1 MTNAGG
7 SDEWWKQYGG
17 EGVSPDSTPAGAG
30 SNPGTPPPAG
40 YPSAPDLSKPQDAP
54 PSAPQYPNYPPP
66 QSNPGTPYPA
76 SGGYAQPGSGG
87 FAQPAPGGYGQPASG
102 GYAQPGSG
110 GFAQPASGGFAQPG
124 TPGYGYQQPGYG
136 QPAGY
141 QPYGYGQ
148 PAMGTNG
155 LAIGALIT
163 SILGLT
169 TLFFCFLPIGSLVG
183 LILGVMALN
192 QVKQTGQE
200 GRGLALG
207 GIWVGAGG
215 LALGILLW
223 VIIGAAFL
231 GTSSY

>member
-17 EGVSPDSTPAGAG
+17 EGVSPDSAPSGAGA
-30 SNPGTPPPAG
+30 NPVTPPPAG
-40 YPSAPDLSKPQDAP
+40 YSSAPNLSKPQDAQAG
-54 PSAPQYPNYPPP
+54 APQYPNYPPP
-66 QSNPGTPYPA
+66 QPNPGTPYPN

-102 GYAQPGSG
+102 GFPQQGSG
-110 GFAQPASGGFAQPG
+110 GFPQPG
-124 TPGYGYQQPGYG
+124 PAAPGYGYQQPGYG
-136 QPAGY
+136 QPGGY
-141 QPYGYGQ
+141 QPYGYGPQ
-148 PAMGTNG
+148 GMGTNG
-155 LAIGALIT
+155 MAIGALIT

-183 LILGVMALN
+183 LILGVVALN
-192 QVKQTGQE
+192 QIKQSGQE